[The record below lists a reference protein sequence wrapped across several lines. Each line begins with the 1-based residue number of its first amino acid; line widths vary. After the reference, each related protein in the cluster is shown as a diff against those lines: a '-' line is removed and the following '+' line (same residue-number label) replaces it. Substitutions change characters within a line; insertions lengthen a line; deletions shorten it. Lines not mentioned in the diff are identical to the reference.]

1 MEIKELLGLAREY
14 AASVRENFPDFS
26 EQKQATVTLI
36 LTARNAIVAGVTGI
50 GFEDG
55 KAVVVDS
62 VSQAVT
68 ALSGS
73 QIAVGLVTGPTST
86 SMPPGNRL
94 SRASAGWSPPMRVM
108 PRARLPYLKMRRNR
122 LLS

>member
-50 GFEDG
+50 
-55 KAVVVDS
+55 
-62 VSQAVT
+62 
-68 ALSGS
+68 
-73 QIAVGLVTGPTST
+73 
-86 SMPPGNRL
+86 
-94 SRASAGWSPPMRVM
+94 
-108 PRARLPYLKMRRNR
+108 
-122 LLS
+122 